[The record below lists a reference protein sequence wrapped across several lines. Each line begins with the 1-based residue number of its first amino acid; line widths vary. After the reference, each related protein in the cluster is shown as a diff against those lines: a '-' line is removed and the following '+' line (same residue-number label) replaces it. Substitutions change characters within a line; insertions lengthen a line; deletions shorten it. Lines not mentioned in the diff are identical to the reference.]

1 MTRKD
6 AKFQVSLTAPNC
18 NATTLRKFHYQF
30 WIFLEAITKDK
41 KLKKMTITQ
50 FQAYIGEMDLK
61 YFVYGIYEKG

>member
-41 KLKKMTITQ
+41 KLNCKSIAQ
-50 FQAYIGEMDLK
+50 NLEQDLLTRRL
-61 YFVYGIYEKG
+61 FSFGNGG